1 MHIRESVIFLSRYF
15 NFGLNMTDST
25 FKEKFAAHLRSALK
39 AKFGR
44 LPSAPF
50 VAITF
55 NRQIPG
61 NGVSGETVRRW
72 LRGVSLPRYEHMQIL
87 SHWLSLNLDLV
98 LRPGSTVQTVD
109 RPVPPREASKLEQ
122 IIFSL
127 DPKTQE
133 ALLNLFSKSPMLF
146 PRKVRSEGDWE
157 ARSGYD
163 AGPAVYPPPPRR
175 PIPSKQPKDPMTRL
189 RVHVA
194 ELIGSIETGTVSS

>member
-1 MHIRESVIFLSRYF
+1 
-15 NFGLNMTDST
+15 MTDST
-25 FKEKFAAHLRSALK
+25 LKAKFAAHLRSALK

-50 VAITF
+50 VAINF
-55 NRQIPG
+55 NRQILG

-133 ALLNLFSKSPMLF
+133 ALLNLVSKSSMLF

-163 AGPAVYPPPPRR
+163 AGPAVYPPPPTSH
-175 PIPSKQPKDPMTRL
+175 PKQ
-189 RVHVA
+189 A
-194 ELIGSIETGTVSS
+194 A